1 MIQIQGLKK
10 IFDQHAVLDGI
21 DLHVE
26 KGETRVII
34 GGSGEGKS
42 ILLKMI
48 IGLMEPDEGTIILRG
63 IHADYRNRHSLMEV
77 RKFVGMLFQ
86 SSALFDSM
94 SVRGNVGFALD
105 ENSLL
110 TPSQIDSIVREKLAL
125 VNLEE
130 VVTMTPAELSGGMKK
145 RVSLARALA
154 ANPEIM
160 LYDEPTT
167 GLDPINADAIN
178 NLILDLQRKLS
189 VTSLV
194 VTHDIQSACKVADRI
209 SMLHRGKII
218 ATGTPQDIKRS
229 SDPYVRQFIAG
240 QAEAI
245 AQERL
250 V

>member
-10 IFDQHAVLDGI
+10 SFEQHAVLDGI

-42 ILLKMI
+42 VLLKII
-48 IGLMEPDEGTIILRG
+48 IGLLEPDEGTIILRG
-63 IHADYRNRHSLMEV
+63 IRADYSNRHSLQKV

-110 TPSQIDSIVREKLAL
+110 TPSQIDSIVQEKLDL
-125 VNLEE
+125 VNHEE
-130 VVTMTPAELSGGMKK
+130 VEEMTHAELSGGMKK

-178 NLILDLQRKLS
+178 NLIIDLQRKLS

-194 VTHDIQSACKVADRI
+194 VTHDIKSACKVADRI
-209 SMLHRGKII
+209 SMLYRGKII

-245 AQERL
+245 AQER
-250 V
+250 

>member
-10 IFDQHAVLDGI
+10 SFDQHVVLDGI

-42 ILLKMI
+42 VLLKII
-48 IGLMEPDEGTIILRG
+48 IGLMEPDEGTIIVRG
-63 IHADYRNRHSLMEV
+63 IPADYHNRHSLQEV
-77 RKFVGMLFQ
+77 RKFVGILFQ

-130 VVTMTPAELSGGMKK
+130 VEAMTPAELSGGMKK

-209 SMLHRGKII
+209 SMLHHGKII

-240 QAEAI
+240 QAEPI
-245 AQERL
+245 SQERL

>member
-1 MIQIQGLKK
+1 
-10 IFDQHAVLDGI
+10 
-21 DLHVE
+21 
-26 KGETRVII
+26 
-34 GGSGEGKS
+34 
-42 ILLKMI
+42 
-48 IGLMEPDEGTIILRG
+48 
-63 IHADYRNRHSLMEV
+63 
-77 RKFVGMLFQ
+77 
-86 SSALFDSM
+86 M

-130 VVTMTPAELSGGMKK
+130 VEEMTPAELSGGMKK

-178 NLILDLQRKLS
+178 NLIIDLQRKLS

-209 SMLHRGKII
+209 SMLHHGKII

-240 QAEAI
+240 KAEAI
-245 AQERL
+245 SQERL

>member
-1 MIQIQGLKK
+1 
-10 IFDQHAVLDGI
+10 
-21 DLHVE
+21 
-26 KGETRVII
+26 
-34 GGSGEGKS
+34 
-42 ILLKMI
+42 
-48 IGLMEPDEGTIILRG
+48 
-63 IHADYRNRHSLMEV
+63 
-77 RKFVGMLFQ
+77 MLFQ

-130 VVTMTPAELSGGMKK
+130 VEEMTPAELSGGMKK

>member
-1 MIQIQGLKK
+1 MIQIRGLKK
-10 IFDQHAVLDGI
+10 SFDQHVVLDGI
-21 DLHVE
+21 DLDVE

-42 ILLKMI
+42 VLLKMI
-48 IGLMEPDEGTIILRG
+48 IGLLEPDEGTIIVRG
-63 IHADYRNRHSLMEV
+63 IRVDCRDRHSLEDV
-77 RKFVGMLFQ
+77 RKSVGMLFQ

-105 ENSLL
+105 ENPTIDS
-110 TPSQIDSIVREKLAL
+110 SQITGIVREKLAL
-125 VNLEE
+125 VNLEGVE
-130 VVTMTPAELSGGMKK
+130 DLTPAELSGGMKK

-178 NLILDLQRKLS
+178 NLIVDLQRKLS

-194 VTHDIQSACKVADRI
+194 VTHDIQSAYKVADRI
-209 SMLHRGKII
+209 SMLHQGKII
-218 ATGTPQDIKRS
+218 ATGTPQEIKRS
-229 SDPYVRQFIAG
+229 SDSYVQQFIAG
-240 QAEAI
+240 HAQPI
-245 AQERL
+245 AQERW

>member
-10 IFDQHAVLDGI
+10 SFDQHAVLDGI
-21 DLHVE
+21 DLHVQ

-42 ILLKMI
+42 VLLKII

-63 IHADYRNRHSLMEV
+63 IRADYRNRHSLQEV

-130 VVTMTPAELSGGMKK
+130 VEEMTPAELSGGMKK